1 MIKSKEILITGF
13 ALFSLFFGAG
23 NLILPPSLGVN
34 ASEDWFLVTFA
45 FGITAVIIPIF
56 GIMAHAKLQGTMY
69 DFGKKVSPLFSS
81 VFCFIVYV
89 ISIVLPVPRTA
100 SVTHE
105 IAVAPIFD
113 SSPIFTSVIYF
124 TLVLVFAL
132 NRSNVLDF
140 IGRFLTPFIIL
151 ILLVII
157 VISLFVAPGDLTA
170 STYEVPFI
178 AGLLEGYQTFDALG
192 AVVVGGVIIVS
203 MNLNTNYDYVLKRK
217 LIMKSG
223 FVAGAGLFLIYGGL
237 ISSAALFGSEFG
249 PDVSRV
255 AILSGLSELTLG
267 AYGEVLLSV
276 LVALAC
282 FTTAVGIVMGTA
294 DYFKSV
300 FKDSSKVYTFTVV
313 ICCFV
318 GVLIGQFDVH
328 YIIQVA
334 VPTLMFIYPIIIALI
349 FLNLA
354 PDDLGTQKV
363 FRVVILVAFIFS
375 IPDFIGVFGE
385 FENVKSITKYIPFA
399 NYNLGWVLPSMLT
412 FGLLNFKNFFTNS

>member
-1 MIKSKEILITGF
+1 MIKSKEIFITGF

-23 NLILPPSLGVN
+23 NLILPPTLGVN
-34 ASEDWFLVTFA
+34 ASGDWLLVTFA

-69 DFGKKVSPLFSS
+69 DFGKKISPLFSS
-81 VFCFIVYV
+81 VFCFIVYL
-89 ISIVLPVPRTA
+89 ISVALPVPRTA

-105 IAVAPIFD
+105 IAVAPIID
-113 SSPIFTSVIYF
+113 SSPLVTSIVYF
-124 TLVLVFAL
+124 ILVLIFAL
-132 NRSNVLDF
+132 NRSNVLDI
-140 IGRFLTPFIIL
+140 IGKYLTPLIMV
-151 ILLVII
+151 ILLLTI
-157 VISLFVAPGDLTA
+157 VISGFVAPGIFTE
-170 STYEVPFI
+170 SVYEVPFVS
-178 AGLLEGYQTFDALG
+178 GLLEGYQTFDALG

-203 MNLNTNYDYVLKRK
+203 VNLNTNYEYALKRQ

-237 ISSAALFGSEFG
+237 ILSAALFGSEFG
-249 PDVSRV
+249 QNMTRV
-255 AILSGLSELTLG
+255 EILSGLSEMALG
-267 AYGEVLLSV
+267 VYGKVMLSI

-300 FKDSSKVYTFTVV
+300 YNDSSKVYTLTVI
-313 ICCFV
+313 ICCIL

-354 PDDLGTQKV
+354 PENLATPKV
-363 FRVVILVAFIFS
+363 FRAVILVAFIFS

-385 FENVKSITKYIPFA
+385 FENVKAITDYIPFA
-399 NYNLGWVLPSMLT
+399 NYNLGWVIPSMLT
-412 FGLLNFKNFFTNS
+412 FGIMNSKKFFANS